1 MENNQFDNEIKKM
14 LEGLEVPF
22 QETHWERISQRLQ
35 ETQEPNAPDTVTNF
49 DKSISDKIASFE
61 VPFSESNWMAL
72 RSRLVAR
79 AYLRKWIFQTKTIE
93 GLFMLIFAMFLVG
106 SAGTA
111 ESERKE
117 PVFQEP
123 IAQVNPIPTA
133 TESALAVIKVA
144 PVPSKVLHTEGR
156 LATNR
161 EIKKNS
167 SFLGLSNQPPT
178 PTKGVFQVLRPVSD
192 KEVAPVIL
200 VEQYDGAYAI
210 SEVATGELM
219 LETPKYLSNPLVM
232 LDIPSQLDLA
242 LPKIAVGRASR
253 TNFGLSVYGIVN
265 ADHIITGIDPTTAI
279 NVPNVWSPG
288 YGGGIAF
295 SKRKGKLAIS
305 AGVEYQEVKY
315 FPKPIVRI
323 TQGGADLGYAGAG
336 TTTVELTKVSTPITI
351 GYPLVNTRKHQL
363 SVELGL
369 VPALGKETFKQSTYI
384 VGNSNEEN
392 KNVLRQKLEDVG
404 AQPTV
409 YVDPP
414 SRYSELQKESSRVS
428 REPKFFASARANMS
442 YEFKLDR
449 YHSIFAKASYSH
461 QLTQNGIGLPKD
473 HLNSVGLHFGSR
485 VCL

>member
-1 MENNQFDNEIKKM
+1 MENNQFDNEIKEM

-22 QETHWERISQRLQ
+22 QDMHWDRMAQRLQ
-35 ETQEPNAPDTVTNF
+35 ETQEPNTSDTVTAF
-49 DKSISDKIASFE
+49 DKSISEKISGFE

-72 RSRLVAR
+72 RSRLVAS
-79 AYLRKWIFQTKTIE
+79 AYLEKWIFQTKFIE
-93 GLFMLIFAMFLVG
+93 GLFMLVFALFLVG
-106 SAGTA
+106 TVGS
-111 ESERKE
+111 RPKE

-123 IAQVNPIPTA
+123 IAQVNPLPIA
-133 TESALAVIKVA
+133 TESASVIKVA
-144 PVPSKVLHTEGR
+144 PVSSKVPHTEGR

-167 SFLGLSNQPPT
+167 SFLGLYNQPPI
-178 PTKGVFQVLRPVSD
+178 PTNGVFQALLPVSD

-219 LETPKYLSNPLVM
+219 LETTKYLSNPLVM

-323 TQGGADLGYAGAG
+323 TQGGADLGYAGGG

-369 VPALGKETFKQSTYI
+369 VPALGKETFEQSTYI

-392 KNVLRQKLEDVG
+392 KNVLRQKLADVG
-404 AQPTV
+404 AQPSV
-409 YVDPP
+409 YVNPP
-414 SRYSELQKESSRVS
+414 SRYSEPQKESSRVS

-449 YHSIFAKASYSH
+449 HHSVFAKASYSH

-485 VCL
+485 VYL